1 MKEKGPEFIVS
12 TEELKKNQERSYA
25 REYYRKQA
33 IQDKIVTAIIL
44 ILAVAMIVILA
55 MSLNKYTEK
64 NINHCIENGNSEYFC
79 NTHLRG

>member
-1 MKEKGPEFIVS
+1 MKENGPEFIVS

-44 ILAVAMIVILA
+44 ILAVTMIVILL
-55 MSLNKYTEK
+55 MFLNKYTEK
-64 NINHCIENGNSEYFC
+64 NINYCIKNGNSEYFC